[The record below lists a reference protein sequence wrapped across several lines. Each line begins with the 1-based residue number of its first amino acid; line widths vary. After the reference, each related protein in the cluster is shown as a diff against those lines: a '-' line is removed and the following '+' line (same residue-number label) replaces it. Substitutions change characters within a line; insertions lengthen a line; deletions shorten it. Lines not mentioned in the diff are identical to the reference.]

1 MNGMDGFV
9 AKFVS
14 PFDGSAVIIEDDG
27 KVAYAYMLDRNGKIC
42 SDVWLY
48 NRCPTPIE
56 PEWHDAANLP
66 FANPASF
73 VNESSRFVPPG
84 STHDF
89 TVAWDEAGGPVAAKI
104 LLRDDYFARL
114 EAGRKPGWSAL
125 AAKDGPLA
133 HVLQ

>member
-1 MNGMDGFV
+1 MNSADGFV

-14 PFDGSAVIIEDDG
+14 PFDESAVIIEDDG

-56 PEWHDAANLP
+56 PEWHDPANLP

-84 STHDF
+84 STDEF
-89 TVAWDEAGGPVAAKI
+89 TVAWDEAGGPLAAKI
-104 LLRDDYFARL
+104 LLRDTNFAKL
-114 EAGRKPGWSAL
+114 VAGSKPGWSAL
-125 AAKDGPLA
+125 ASMDGPLA
-133 HVLQ
+133 QVLK